1 MISILRDGAGFVP
14 AGDSVVQSGDEV
26 LLVLDVNIEASVT
39 ERFTARAPEAA

>member
-1 MISILRDGAGFVP
+1 
-14 AGDSVVQSGDEV
+14 V